1 MLWILLTADVYTILL
16 PNGFASRCDDGQ
28 EIGLVQAVMPKH
40 ALDDAVAAM
49 ATSMAVR
56 TALGS
61 VPVSLSLCLC
71 LSLSLSLSLCV
82 CDDVVGL
89 RFR

>member
-1 MLWILLTADVYTILL
+1 MYTILL

-40 ALDDAVAAM
+40 ALDDAVASM

-61 VPVSLSLCLC
+61 VSVSVSVSVCLFVSLSVC
-71 LSLSLSLSLCV
+71 LSVGRLSV
-82 CDDVVGL
+82 
-89 RFR
+89 